1 MKRQISVLVKNMKT
15 RKQIK
20 DAKTNL
26 TKTPIYDVKKYLKE
40 HGFLKIG
47 STAPNNVLREIYES
61 IMMAGDVTNVN
72 GSIDL
77 FNYMAESEEL

>member
-40 HGFLKIG
+40 HGFLK
-47 STAPNNVLREIYES
+47 
-61 IMMAGDVTNVN
+61 
-72 GSIDL
+72 
-77 FNYMAESEEL
+77 